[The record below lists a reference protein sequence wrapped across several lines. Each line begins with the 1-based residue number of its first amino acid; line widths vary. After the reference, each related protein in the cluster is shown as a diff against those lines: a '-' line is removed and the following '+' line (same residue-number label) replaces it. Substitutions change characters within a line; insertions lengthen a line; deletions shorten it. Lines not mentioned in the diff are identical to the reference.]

1 MVKAIVGPK
10 GSGKTKR
17 QVQCIT
23 DAVKEETGALVCI
36 EKGGKLKFDINY
48 QVRLIDARDY
58 TESGYAFLRGMI
70 CGLHAGNFDIA
81 HIFID
86 NLLKIVGDDV
96 DLDETAAFL
105 QWCEDFGAKHGISFT
120 VSFTA
125 DTAQLPAQMQK
136 FC

>member
-17 QVQCIT
+17 LVQSIH

-36 EKGGKLKFDINY
+36 EKGGKLKYDINY

-58 TESGYAFLRGMI
+58 DESGYSFLRGMI
-70 CGLHAGNFDIA
+70 CGLHAGNLDIA

-86 NLLKIVGDDV
+86 NLLKIAGNEN
-96 DLDETAAFL
+96 LEETAQFL
-105 QWCEDFGAKHGISFT
+105 QWCDTFGTQRGIDFT

-125 DTAQLPAQMQK
+125 DTALMPQQLQRY
-136 FC
+136 C